1 VQRVII
7 NNMRTL
13 TEADIINV
21 MREEWTS
28 RVKTLCEKSNVTFS
42 GVVGDKDT
50 ILVAPEL
57 KIQHRASGLK
67 YTIDSVSPQDVVL
80 RTPEGKLF
88 TVDAQ
93 TLENE
98 YLLE

>member
-1 VQRVII
+1 
-7 NNMRTL
+7 MRTL

-28 RVKTLCEKSNVTFS
+28 RVKTLREKANITFA

-57 KIQHRASGLK
+57 KVQHSSSKIK
-67 YTIDSVSPQDVVL
+67 YTIDSVSPRDVVL

-88 TVDAQ
+88 TVLADV
-93 TLENE
+93 LEQE
-98 YLLE
+98 YVLE

>member
-1 VQRVII
+1 
-7 NNMRTL
+7 MRSL
-13 TEADIINV
+13 TEHDIIDV

-28 RVKTLCEKSNVTFS
+28 RVNVLCEKANITFV
-42 GVVGDKDT
+42 GKVGDKDT

-57 KIQHRASGLK
+57 KLQHSSSGLK
-67 YTIDSVSPQDVVL
+67 YTIDSVSPRDVVL

-98 YLLE
+98 YLLECDNYEG